1 MKDQN
6 EMPNEWQQ
14 HQISIAIDAFEDAL
28 LEQMDKLGDA
38 NVPPYEVVY
47 AAVRMFTHMCFDM
60 APSEDVARKTIE
72 ASVEAGYKAFLTGEI
87 DGGCPYCQ
95 EEA

>member
-1 MKDQN
+1 
-6 EMPNEWQQ
+6 
-14 HQISIAIDAFEDAL
+14 
-28 LEQMDKLGDA
+28 
-38 NVPPYEVVY
+38 VY
-47 AAVRMFTHMCFDM
+47 AAVRMFTHLCFDM

-87 DGGCPYCQ
+87 DGGCPHCQ